1 MVLKWN
7 KQFTYPKSVRELINE
22 KRHYA
27 IGDEKLPSVTTILSA
42 TQSQEKQDSLAK
54 WKAKVGEIEA
64 ERVKN
69 TAGARGTKM
78 HSILEGYIEGEN
90 VLDLTETGGEA
101 HRMAN
106 TIIDQGFKDLDEIWG
121 SEATLAYPG
130 LAKVASEPHI
140 SSKSL
145 KPWSMIVLAILWASP
160 GLYAGA
166 TDLVGIYQGRD
177 SIIDFKQSN
186 KPKKV
191 EWIEDYKLQGAAYA
205 TAHDYMFKTN
215 IEQIVILMCTPDCFF
230 QRFIINGK
238 EFREYKW
245 KWLERVNKYYEQK
258 S

>member
-1 MVLKWN
+1 MVLNWN
-7 KQFTYPKSVRELINE
+7 KKFTYPTSTRSLINN

-27 IGDEKLPSVTTILSA
+27 IGEEKLPSVTTILGA
-42 TQSQEKQDSLAK
+42 TTSSEKQESLKK
-54 WKAKVGEIEA
+54 WIAKVGEKEA

-69 TAGARGTKM
+69 EAGARGTKM
-78 HSILEGYIEGEN
+78 HSILEGYILGEN

-106 TIIDQGFKDLDEIWG
+106 TIIDQGLKDLDEIWG
-121 SEATLAYPG
+121 SEVTLAY
-130 LAKVASEPHI
+130 
-140 SSKSL
+140 
-145 KPWSMIVLAILWASP
+145 P

-166 TDLVGIYQGRD
+166 TDLCGIYMGRE

-186 KPKKV
+186 KPKKI

-205 TAHDYMFKTN
+205 TAHDDMFGTS

-230 QRFIINGK
+230 QKFIINGK

-245 KWLERVNKYYEQK
+245 KWLERVSRYYELQNK
-258 S
+258 ESTTTT

>member
-7 KQFTYPKSVRELINE
+7 KQFEYPTSTRSLINN

-27 IGDEKLPSVTTILSA
+27 IGDEKLPSVTTILGA
-42 TQSQEKQDSLAK
+42 TTSSEKQESLAK
-54 WKAKVGEIEA
+54 WMAKVGQKEA

-69 TAGARGTKM
+69 EAATRGSKM
-78 HSILEGYIEGEN
+78 HSILEGYILGEN

-106 TIIDQGFKDLDEIWG
+106 TIIDQGLKDLDEIWG
-121 SEATLAYPG
+121 SEVTLAY
-130 LAKVASEPHI
+130 
-140 SSKSL
+140 
-145 KPWSMIVLAILWASP
+145 P

-166 TDLVGIYQGRD
+166 TDLCGIYLGRE

-205 TAHDYMFKTN
+205 TAHDDMFGTQ

-230 QRFIINGK
+230 QKFIINGK

-245 KWLERVNKYYEQK
+245 KWLERVSRYYELQSK
-258 S
+258 ESTTTT

>member
-1 MVLKWN
+1 MLKWN

-27 IGDEKLPSVTTILSA
+27 INDEKLPSVTTILSA
-42 TQSQEKQDSLAK
+42 TQSVEKQASLAK

-78 HSILEGYIEGEN
+78 HSILEGYILEEN

-106 TIIDQGFKDLDEIWG
+106 TIINQGFPDLNEIWG
-121 SEATLAYPG
+121 SEVTVAY
-130 LAKVASEPHI
+130 
-140 SSKSL
+140 
-145 KPWSMIVLAILWASP
+145 P

-166 TDLVGIYQGRD
+166 SDLVGIYQGRD

-186 KPKKV
+186 KPKRA

-205 TAHDYMFKTN
+205 AAHDYMFGTN
-215 IEQIVILMCTPDCFF
+215 IEQTVILMCTPDCFF
-230 QRFIINGK
+230 QRFLINGK

-245 KWLERVNKYYEQK
+245 KWLKKVDEYYEQVSK
-258 S
+258 

>member
-1 MVLKWN
+1 MMLKWN

-27 IGDEKLPSVTTILSA
+27 INDEKLPSVTTILSA
-42 TQSQEKQDSLAK
+42 TQSVEKQASLAK

-78 HSILEGYIEGEN
+78 HSILEGYILEEN

-106 TIIDQGFKDLDEIWG
+106 TIINQGFPDLNEIWG
-121 SEATLAYPG
+121 SEVTVAY
-130 LAKVASEPHI
+130 
-140 SSKSL
+140 
-145 KPWSMIVLAILWASP
+145 P

-166 TDLVGIYQGRD
+166 SDLVGIYQGRD

-186 KPKKV
+186 KPKRA

-205 TAHDYMFKTN
+205 AAHDYMFGTN
-215 IEQIVILMCTPDCFF
+215 IEQTVILMCTPDCFF
-230 QRFIINGK
+230 QRFLINGK

-245 KWLERVNKYYEQK
+245 KWLKKVDEYYEQVSK
-258 S
+258 

>member
-7 KQFTYPKSVRELINE
+7 KQFKYPTSTRSLINN

-27 IGDEKLPSVTTILSA
+27 VGDEKLPSVTTILGA
-42 TQSQEKQDSLAK
+42 TTSSEKQESLKKWIAK
-54 WKAKVGEIEA
+54 IGEKEA

-69 TAGARGTKM
+69 EAGARGTKM
-78 HSILEGYIEGEN
+78 HSILEGYILGEN

-106 TIIDQGFKDLDEIWG
+106 TIIDQGLKDLDEIWG
-121 SEATLAYPG
+121 SEVTLAY
-130 LAKVASEPHI
+130 
-140 SSKSL
+140 
-145 KPWSMIVLAILWASP
+145 P

-166 TDLVGIYQGRD
+166 TDLCGIYLGRE

-205 TAHDYMFKTN
+205 TAHDDMFGTQ

-230 QRFIINGK
+230 QKFIINGK

-245 KWLERVNKYYEQK
+245 KWLERVSRYYELQNK
-258 S
+258 ESTTTA

>member
-1 MVLKWN
+1 MELKWN
-7 KQFTYPKSVRELINE
+7 KQFEYPKSVRELINE

-27 IGDEKLPSVTTILSA
+27 INDEKLPSVTTILSA
-42 TQSQEKQDSLAK
+42 TQSQEKQDSLEK
-54 WKAKVGEIEA
+54 WKAKVGEKEA

-78 HSILEGYIEGEN
+78 HSILEGYIEGEI

-106 TIIDQGFKDLDEIWG
+106 TIINEGFKELDEIWG
-121 SEATLAYPG
+121 SEATLAY
-130 LAKVASEPHI
+130 
-140 SSKSL
+140 
-145 KPWSMIVLAILWASP
+145 P

-186 KPKKV
+186 KPKKA

-205 TAHDYMFKTN
+205 TAHDYMFGTN
-215 IEQIVILMCTPDCFF
+215 IEQTVILMCTPDCFF
-230 QRFIINGK
+230 QKFIINGK

-245 KWLERVNKYYEQK
+245 KWLERVDKYYEQTRK
-258 S
+258 L

>member
-1 MVLKWN
+1 MILKWN
-7 KQFTYPKSVRELINE
+7 KQFIYPESVRALIKNE
-22 KRHYA
+22 RHYT
-27 IGDEKLPSVTTILSA
+27 IGNEKLPSVTTILSA

-69 TAGARGTKM
+69 TAAARGTKM
-78 HSILEGYIEGEN
+78 HSILEAYVEGKN
-90 VLDLTETGGEA
+90 ILDLTEPGQEA

-106 TIIDQGFKDLDEIWG
+106 TVIDQGLKDVNEIWG
-121 SEATLAYPG
+121 SEVTLAY
-130 LAKVASEPHI
+130 
-140 SSKSL
+140 
-145 KPWSMIVLAILWASP
+145 P

-166 TDLVGIYQGRD
+166 TDLCGGYMGRE

-186 KPKKV
+186 KPKKA

-205 TAHDYMFKTN
+205 TAHDDMFGTQ
-215 IEQIVILMCTPDCFF
+215 IEQTVILMCTPDCFF

-245 KWLERVNKYYEQK
+245 KWLERVDQYYEQK
-258 S
+258 KER

>member
-1 MVLKWN
+1 MKWN
-7 KQFTYPKSVRELINE
+7 SKFSYPKSMRSMIGGS
-22 KRHYA
+22 RMYA
-27 IGDEKLPSVTTILSA
+27 VNQEKLPSVTTILSA
-42 TQSQEKQDSLAK
+42 TQSAEKQESLNK
-54 WKAKVGEIEA
+54 WKAKVGEKEA

-69 TAGARGTKM
+69 VAGARGTKM

-130 LAKVASEPHI
+130 L
-140 SSKSL
+140 
-145 KPWSMIVLAILWASP
+145 
-160 GLYAGA
+160 YAGA

-186 KPKKV
+186 KPKKI

-205 TAHDYMFKTN
+205 TAHDYMFKTS

-230 QRFIINGK
+230 QKFIINGK

-245 KWLERVNKYYEQK
+245 KWLKKVDEYYQFK
-258 S
+258 G

>member
-1 MVLKWN
+1 MTLKWN
-7 KQFTYPKSVRELINE
+7 KQFTYPTSSRSLING

-27 IGDEKLPSVTTILSA
+27 VGEEKLPSVTTILSA
-42 TQSQEKQDSLAK
+42 TQSQEKQDSLNR
-54 WKAKVGEIEA
+54 WKAKVGEKEA

-69 TAGARGTKM
+69 VAATRGTKM
-78 HSILEGYIEGEN
+78 HSILEGYILGEN

-121 SEATLAYPG
+121 SEVTLAY
-130 LAKVASEPHI
+130 
-140 SSKSL
+140 
-145 KPWSMIVLAILWASP
+145 P

-166 TDLVGIYQGRD
+166 TDLCGVYMGRE

-186 KPKKV
+186 KPKRI

-205 TAHDYMFKTN
+205 TAHDDMFGTQ
-215 IEQIVILMCTPDCFF
+215 IEQTVILMCTPDCFF
-230 QRFIINGK
+230 QKFIINGK

-245 KWLERVNKYYEQK
+245 KWLERVDKYYELQSK
-258 S
+258 KESTTA

>member
-1 MVLKWN
+1 MMLKWN

-27 IGDEKLPSVTTILSA
+27 INDEKLPSVTTILSA
-42 TQSQEKQDSLAK
+42 TQSAEKQASLAK
-54 WKAKVGEIEA
+54 WKAKVGENEA

-78 HSILEGYIEGEN
+78 HSILEGYILEEN

-106 TIIDQGFKDLDEIWG
+106 TIINQGFPDLNEIWG
-121 SEATLAYPG
+121 SEVTVAY
-130 LAKVASEPHI
+130 
-140 SSKSL
+140 
-145 KPWSMIVLAILWASP
+145 P

-166 TDLVGIYQGRD
+166 SDLVGIYQGRD

-186 KPKKV
+186 KPKRA

-205 TAHDYMFKTN
+205 AAHDYMFGTN
-215 IEQIVILMCTPDCFF
+215 IEQTVILMCTPDCFF
-230 QRFIINGK
+230 QRFLINGK

-245 KWLERVNKYYEQK
+245 KWLKKVDEYYEQVSK
-258 S
+258 

>member
-1 MVLKWN
+1 MLKWN

-27 IGDEKLPSVTTILSA
+27 INNEKLPSVTTILSA
-42 TQSQEKQDSLAK
+42 TQSAEKQASLAK

-78 HSILEGYIEGEN
+78 HSILEGYILEEN

-106 TIIDQGFKDLDEIWG
+106 TIINQGFPDLNEIWG
-121 SEATLAYPG
+121 SEVTVAY
-130 LAKVASEPHI
+130 
-140 SSKSL
+140 
-145 KPWSMIVLAILWASP
+145 P

-166 TDLVGIYQGRD
+166 SDLVGIYQGRD

-186 KPKKV
+186 KPKRA

-205 TAHDYMFKTN
+205 AAHDYMFGTN
-215 IEQIVILMCTPDCFF
+215 IEQTVILMCTPDCFF
-230 QRFIINGK
+230 QRFLINGK

-245 KWLERVNKYYEQK
+245 KWLKKVDEYYEQVSK
-258 S
+258 

>member
-1 MVLKWN
+1 MLKWN

-27 IGDEKLPSVTTILSA
+27 INDEKLPSVTTILSA
-42 TQSQEKQDSLAK
+42 TQSAEKQASLAK

-78 HSILEGYIEGEN
+78 HSILEGYILEEN

-106 TIIDQGFKDLDEIWG
+106 TIINQGFPDLNEIWG
-121 SEATLAYPG
+121 SEVTVAY
-130 LAKVASEPHI
+130 
-140 SSKSL
+140 
-145 KPWSMIVLAILWASP
+145 P

-166 TDLVGIYQGRD
+166 SDLVGIYQGRD

-186 KPKKV
+186 KPKRA

-205 TAHDYMFKTN
+205 AAHDYMFGTN
-215 IEQIVILMCTPDCFF
+215 IEQTVILMCTPDCFF
-230 QRFIINGK
+230 QRFLINGK

-245 KWLERVNKYYEQK
+245 KWLKKVDEYYKQVSK
-258 S
+258 

>member
-1 MVLKWN
+1 MELKWN
-7 KQFTYPKSVRELINE
+7 KQFEYPKSVRELINE

-42 TQSQEKQDSLAK
+42 TQSAEKQASLDK
-54 WKAKVGEIEA
+54 WKAKVGEKEA

-130 LAKVASEPHI
+130 L
-140 SSKSL
+140 
-145 KPWSMIVLAILWASP
+145 
-160 GLYAGA
+160 YAGA

-215 IEQIVILMCTPDCFF
+215 IEQIVILMCTPDFF
-230 QRFIINGK
+230 LQRGSSKVNEG
-238 EFREYKW
+238 REDIW
-245 KWLERVNKYYEQK
+245 NWLERVNQYYEQR
-258 S
+258 

>member
-1 MVLKWN
+1 MMLKWN

-27 IGDEKLPSVTTILSA
+27 INDEKLPSVTTILSA
-42 TQSQEKQDSLAK
+42 TQSAEKQASLAK

-78 HSILEGYIEGEN
+78 HSILEGYILEEN

-106 TIIDQGFKDLDEIWG
+106 TIINQGFPDLNEIWG
-121 SEATLAYPG
+121 SEVTVAY
-130 LAKVASEPHI
+130 
-140 SSKSL
+140 
-145 KPWSMIVLAILWASP
+145 P

-166 TDLVGIYQGRD
+166 SDLVGIYQGRD

-186 KPKKV
+186 KPKRA

-205 TAHDYMFKTN
+205 AAHDYMFGTN
-215 IEQIVILMCTPDCFF
+215 IEQTVILMCTPDCFF
-230 QRFIINGK
+230 QRFLINGK

-245 KWLERVNKYYEQK
+245 KWLKKVDEYYEQVSK
-258 S
+258 

>member
-7 KQFTYPKSVRELINE
+7 KQFEYPKSVRELIND

-54 WKAKVGEIEA
+54 WKAKVGENEA

-69 TAGARGTKM
+69 VAGARGTKM
-78 HSILEGYIEGEN
+78 HSILEGYIDGEN

-106 TIIDQGFKDLDEIWG
+106 TIINEGFKDLDEIWG
-121 SEATLAYPG
+121 SEATLAY
-130 LAKVASEPHI
+130 
-140 SSKSL
+140 
-145 KPWSMIVLAILWASP
+145 P

-186 KPKKV
+186 KPKKA

-205 TAHDYMFKTN
+205 TAHDYMFGTN
-215 IEQIVILMCTPDCFF
+215 IEQTVILMCTPDCFF

-245 KWLERVNKYYEQK
+245 KWLERVNQYYEQRHD

>member
-7 KQFTYPKSVRELINE
+7 KQFTYPTSTRSLINN

-27 IGDEKLPSVTTILSA
+27 VGNEKLPSVTTILGA
-42 TQSQEKQDSLAK
+42 TTSSEKQESLQK
-54 WKAKVGEIEA
+54 WIAKVGQKEA

-69 TAGARGTKM
+69 EAGARGTKM
-78 HSILEGYIEGEN
+78 HSILEGYILGEN

-106 TIIDQGFKDLDEIWG
+106 TIIDQGLKDLDEIWG
-121 SEATLAYPG
+121 SEVTLAY
-130 LAKVASEPHI
+130 
-140 SSKSL
+140 
-145 KPWSMIVLAILWASP
+145 P

-166 TDLVGIYQGRD
+166 TDLCGVYLGRE

-205 TAHDYMFKTN
+205 TAHDDMFGTQ

-230 QRFIINGK
+230 QKFIINGK

-245 KWLERVNKYYEQK
+245 KWLERVSRYYELQNK
-258 S
+258 ESTTTT

>member
-7 KQFTYPKSVRELINE
+7 KQFTYPTSTRSLINN

-27 IGDEKLPSVTTILSA
+27 VGNEKLPSVTTILGA
-42 TQSQEKQDSLAK
+42 TTSSEKQESLQK
-54 WKAKVGEIEA
+54 WIAKVGKKEA

-69 TAGARGTKM
+69 EAGARGTKM
-78 HSILEGYIEGEN
+78 HSILEGYILGEN

-106 TIIDQGFKDLDEIWG
+106 TIIDQGLKDLDEIWG
-121 SEATLAYPG
+121 SEVTLAY
-130 LAKVASEPHI
+130 
-140 SSKSL
+140 
-145 KPWSMIVLAILWASP
+145 P

-166 TDLVGIYQGRD
+166 TDLCGVYLGRE

-205 TAHDYMFKTN
+205 TAHDDMFGTQ

-230 QRFIINGK
+230 QKFIINGK

-245 KWLERVNKYYEQK
+245 KWLERVSRYYELQNK
-258 S
+258 ESTTTT